1 MLSLI
6 CSKQKYRWFGIIHFI
21 SPHDLIGCPNI
32 IKPCWSLSV
41 LCFEEVLLIAIFLG
55 FYTSVAHQISSDLQ
69 IYNFFMLIWEIQY
82 EKSIQRII
90 QIF

>member
-1 MLSLI
+1 MLVS
-6 CSKQKYRWFGIIHFI
+6 I
-21 SPHDLIGCPNI
+21 SFVFWRSFVN
-32 IKPCWSLSV
+32 SY
-41 LCFEEVLLIAIFLG
+41 FFLG